1 MATRLDLRTRLKR
14 RLGLGVVSAVE
25 EERLSEAINSGISR
39 ALSDGVPGLAR
50 FTMVGGVLGNLPLTS
65 ASVLKYGTDITIAG
79 AHAQNDHISP
89 NDILVLVTAS
99 GEEHKFLITEVHGS
113 QSLHIGV
120 MSSQALTGTSSS
132 YVIRRAL
139 HLPSSGQVI
148 SVSPQSRRL
157 SETLSHE
164 PMAQGTIPFETGT
177 PRYYTQVHSA
187 LGTAES
193 TVSLW
198 PAPTDVSARFVVR
211 QAQTKTRLESD
222 NDALEYTE
230 EVLDAILERARDC
243 YLVWSGSANQN
254 DLMGSARALR
264 DSSDS
269 LKNSSNPIQVSY
281 KV

>member
-1 MATRLDLRTRLKR
+1 M
-14 RLGLGVVSAVE
+14 SAVE
-25 EERLSEAINSGISR
+25 DERLSEAINSGISR
-39 ALSDGVPGLAR
+39 ALSDGIPGLAR
-50 FTMVGGVLGNLPLTS
+50 FTMTGSVLGNLALTS
-65 ASVLKYGTDITIAG
+65 VTVEKYSRDVAIAG
-79 AHAQNDHISP
+79 VHAQNDHVSP
-89 NDILVLVTAS
+89 NDILVVVTAS
-99 GEEHKFLITEVHGS
+99 GDTHKFLITEVHGANS
-113 QSLHIGV
+113 VHIGII
-120 MSSQALTGTSSS
+120 ANEDLAGTSSS
-132 YVIRRAL
+132 YIIRRAL
-139 HLPSSGQVI
+139 HLPSAGQVI

-177 PRYYTQVHSA
+177 PRYYTQVYAS
-187 LGTAES
+187 LGPGES

-211 QAQTKTRLESD
+211 QAQHKTRLDSD
-222 NDALEYTE
+222 TDVLDYTE

-243 YLVWSGSANQN
+243 YLVWSGSATQN

>member
-1 MATRLDLRTRLKR
+1 MT
-14 RLGLGVVSAVE
+14 GS
-25 EERLSEAINSGISR
+25 
-39 ALSDGVPGLAR
+39 
-50 FTMVGGVLGNLPLTS
+50 VLGNLSLTS
-65 ASVLKYGTDITIAG
+65 VTVPLYSSNVTIAG
-79 AHAQNDHISP
+79 AHAQNDHVSP
-89 NDILVLVTAS
+89 NDILVVVTAS
-99 GEEHKFLITEVHGS
+99 GDTHKFLITEVHGATN
-113 QSLHIGV
+113 LHIGIIA
-120 MSSQALTGTSSS
+120 SEALAGTSSS
-132 YVIRRAL
+132 YIIRRAL

-187 LGTAES
+187 LGLAES

-198 PAPTDVSARFVVR
+198 PAPSDISQRFVVR
-211 QAQTKTRLESD
+211 QAQNKTRLAND
-222 NDALEYTE
+222 DDALDYPE

-254 DLMGSARALR
+254 DLTGSARALR
-264 DSSDS
+264 DTSDS
-269 LKNSSNPIQVSY
+269 LKNSSNPAQISY